1 MRNRMDV
8 WDRAERDPQFKALVD
23 MLTAWMMQNTEV
35 TPTELREAVMCAAS
49 NVELYTMKRQI
60 MFTAEGEMI
69 SRRTGR
75 PWNPLEG

>member
-8 WDRAERDPQFKALVD
+8 WDRFACDPQFKALVD
-23 MLTAWMMQNTEV
+23 MMTAWLMDHPEF

-49 NVELYTMKRQI
+49 NVELYTMKRQV
-60 MFTAEGEMI
+60 MFTAEGEVI
-69 SRRTGR
+69 SRKTGR